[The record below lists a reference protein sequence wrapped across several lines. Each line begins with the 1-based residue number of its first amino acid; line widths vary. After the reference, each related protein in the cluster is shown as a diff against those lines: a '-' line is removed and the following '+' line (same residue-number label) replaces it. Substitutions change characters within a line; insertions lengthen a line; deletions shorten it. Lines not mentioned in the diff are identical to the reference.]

1 MWSKIKDFH
10 KKYCHAWVL
19 LYFFVY
25 LAWFFW
31 LEGYVTPD
39 SDYIRMYVPL
49 DDMIPF
55 CEWFMIPYLLWFP
68 YMGLVVTFSVF
79 DGRSNFFKGAAYLFI
94 GMSLCLLIC
103 TIWPNGQDLRIEEF
117 SRDNIMTRMIATLY
131 STDTN
136 TNVFPSIHTYNSVV
150 AFVMVCHSN
159 KLKGNIPVKVISF
172 ILSLSIILSTVFLKQ
187 HSVLDVIGGI
197 GLAAILYVI
206 INKINWGYLFNRG
219 IKKSQ
224 EEMA

>member
-1 MWSKIKDFH
+1 MWKKIREFH

-31 LEGYVTPD
+31 LEGYVSPD
-39 SDYIRMYVPL
+39 TDYFRMYVPL

-68 YMGLVVTFSVF
+68 YMGVVVAFSVF

-103 TIWPNGQDLRIEEF
+103 TLWPNGQDLRLDELP
-117 SRDNIMTRMIATLY
+117 RDNMLSRMVASLY
-131 STDTN
+131 TTDTN
-136 TNVFPSIHTYNSVV
+136 TNVFPSIHSYNSIV
-150 AFVMVCHSN
+150 AFVMICHSN
-159 KLKGNIPVKVISF
+159 KLKGNIPVRVISF
-172 ILSLSIILSTVFLKQ
+172 ILSLSIILSTMFLKQ
-187 HSVLDVIGGI
+187 HSVLDAIGAFVLSI
-197 GLAAILYVI
+197 LLYIPIYKVNWSAI
-206 INKINWGYLFNRG
+206 FA
-219 IKKSQ
+219 KKSKRELAQ
-224 EEMA
+224 Q